1 MISNLGITWEDTI
14 YNIFWLTLI
23 PISMEIAFLWH
34 KYVHG
39 LLWNF
44 QLLCVKLNLKKKPS
58 TNRPFFK
65 YALRCSGGRLNLKKT
80 HWKDYR
86 CNNPGISLKPLQ
98 LKSVMFLGCFCL
110 KSNTGRDCKS
120 FSPPPLWRQR
130 FMYVKRLR
138 HNHILL
144 LNDQLNFL
152 FERETI
158 FQ

>member
-39 LLWNF
+39 LFWNF

-86 CNNPGISLKPLQ
+86 YNNPGISLKPLQ
-98 LKSVMFLGCFCL
+98 LKSDVFGLL
-110 KSNTGRDCKS
+110 LSEVKH
-120 FSPPPLWRQR
+120 W
-130 FMYVKRLR
+130 KRL
-138 HNHILL
+138 
-144 LNDQLNFL
+144 QKL
-152 FERETI
+152 FPTPSMKTKIYVCQET
-158 FQ
+158 QR